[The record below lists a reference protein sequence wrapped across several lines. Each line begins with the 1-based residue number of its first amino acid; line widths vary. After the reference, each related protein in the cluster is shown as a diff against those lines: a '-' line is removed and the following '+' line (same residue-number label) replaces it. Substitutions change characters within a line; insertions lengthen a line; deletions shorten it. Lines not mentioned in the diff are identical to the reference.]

1 MNKENK
7 KRIID
12 LIKQIKLQ
20 IDFNKLS
27 IKNYK
32 KE

>member
-1 MNKENK
+1 MNKENR

-20 IDFNKLS
+20 IDFNKLL